1 MSSKSEQS
9 QAVFHNFVN
18 SFIFSF
24 FSLMPLQFFFH
35 PFIESPTRPLCTTF
49 FGNLIS
55 SPVLKTSSP
64 SLHQMPI
71 STVVPLSR
79 KTTLFTSDLQQP
91 SIFKL
96 FSFFSVNLPCTKV
109 TSLSLHVYCLG
120 ESRKT
125 LVRLRL
131 LVTK

>member
-1 MSSKSEQS
+1 MSSKSEQF
-9 QAVFHNFVN
+9 QVVFHNFVN

-49 FGNLIS
+49 FGSL
-55 SPVLKTSSP
+55 PVLKTSSP
-64 SLHQMPI
+64 FLHQMPI

-79 KTTLFTSDLQQP
+79 KTTLSTSDLQQP

-96 FSFFSVNLPCTKV
+96 FSFFFLLTCRALKSHRYHCTFIVLVSPGKPLFASV
-109 TSLSLHVYCLG
+109 SW
-120 ESRKT
+120 
-125 LVRLRL
+125 
-131 LVTK
+131 